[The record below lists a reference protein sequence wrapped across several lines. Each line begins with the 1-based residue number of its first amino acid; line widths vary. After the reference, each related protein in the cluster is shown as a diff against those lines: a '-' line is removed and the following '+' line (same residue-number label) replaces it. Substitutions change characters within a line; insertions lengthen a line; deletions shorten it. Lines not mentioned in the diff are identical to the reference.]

1 MKNDEICWFVHRY
14 ILVYQ
19 SALLF
24 HSPSTYVRLHPEC
37 CPNASWGPELSTYI
51 DQKNKPNVGNYSIHE
66 AFGLLRFFVF
76 PLDFFLGRRDNPGV
90 VPASHP
96 PWAHRSQES
105 RLSLGSQTPGEKGV
119 GWKPTMV
126 DNWYIED
133 QLKWVVEP
141 KIGGTPPKMDGEN
154 NGKPYQNGWFG
165 GKTHYFRKHPNGKI
179 GGVGFLVVW
188 GFYSTG
194 APK

>member
-76 PLDFFLGRRDNPGV
+76 PLIFSWAVGTIQEWFPQVIHHGHIEVRNHVSHLALKLLAKKVLVENPQWWTTGT
-90 VPASHP
+90 SKINLNGC
-96 PWAHRSQES
+96 WTENR
-105 RLSLGSQTPGEKGV
+105 GNTP
-119 GWKPTMV
+119 
-126 DNWYIED
+126 
-133 QLKWVVEP
+133 
-141 KIGGTPPKMDGEN
+141 
-154 NGKPYQNGWFG
+154 QNGWW
-165 GKTHYFRKHPNGKI
+165 K
-179 GGVGFLVVW
+179 
-188 GFYSTG
+188 
-194 APK
+194 